1 VYLGADGEGLTGD
14 PKNPSPSNI
23 WKEQPNGLASFDIAP
38 AKEELWDIMFDLPI
52 EKLEYFS
59 TVIS

>member
-23 WKEQPNGLASFDIAP
+23 WKEQPNGLASLDIAP
-38 AKEELWDIMFDLPI
+38 ASELSP
-52 EKLEYFS
+52 
-59 TVIS
+59 